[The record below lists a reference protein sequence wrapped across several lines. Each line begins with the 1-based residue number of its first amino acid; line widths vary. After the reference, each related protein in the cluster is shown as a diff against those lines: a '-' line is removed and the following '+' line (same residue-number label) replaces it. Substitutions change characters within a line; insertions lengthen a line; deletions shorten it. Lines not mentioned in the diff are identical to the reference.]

1 MKKTIGMI
9 LAALAVAAASVS
21 AQLPQASA
29 TALGMGENVTASAR
43 GFAAVANN
51 PAGLGMSDS
60 PGFSLAIP
68 AVSVQLGLGPVTL
81 ADLAQWQGE
90 ILQPSTKDA
99 WLQGILDAGGQG
111 GTVGLGA
118 TPLALSIG
126 PVGFQLSGIATGVM
140 SLAPDAAEVL
150 LYGNAG
156 LTGAPSELDFSGS
169 TIDGFALT
177 TAAVSVGFPVSDR
190 LSLGVTG
197 KYVVG
202 NGLVIGRD
210 MGSYASAT
218 PLSVATDFPILATDP
233 DSVQFNNGTGV
244 GMDVGA
250 VWRGPAVTVG
260 ATIQN
265 VFNSFQFTL
274 DHFTYIPGQALF
286 NGTTS
291 ESDFDRQPA
300 ANAPGLLRDAAAD
313 LKLKPVFAAGAE
325 IQASSLLR
333 VEADV
338 RKRVG
343 GGLDVGPKFQ
353 MGVGAELRALPF
365 LPLRA
370 HAGIVSGGVQIGGG
384 ASLVLGPLN
393 LSGAI
398 ALRTNDIQNAT
409 LGIVTLSFGGN

>member
-1 MKKTIGMI
+1 MKTTIGMI
-9 LAALAVAAASVS
+9 LAALAVAASSVS

-68 AVSVQLGLGPVTL
+68 SVSVQLGLGPVTL

-90 ILQPSTKDA
+90 MLQPSTKDA

-111 GTVGLGA
+111 GTVGVGA

-140 SLAPDAAEVL
+140 SLAPDAAELL

-156 LTGAPSELDFSGS
+156 RTGSPADLDFSGS
-169 TIDGFALT
+169 TLDGFALT
-177 TAAVSVGFPVSDR
+177 TAAFSLGLPVSER
-190 LSLGVTG
+190 LSVGVTG

-202 NGLVIGRD
+202 NGLIIGRD
-210 MGSYASAT
+210 VGSFTVAA
-218 PLSVATDFPILATDP
+218 PLAVSTDFPILATNTD
-233 DSVQFNNGTGV
+233 DVKFNNGTGV

-250 VWRGPAVTVG
+250 IWRGPAITVG

-265 VFNSFQFTL
+265 VFNTFQFTL

-286 NGTTS
+286 NGTIR
-291 ESDFDRQPA
+291 ESDFDKQPPG
-300 ANAPGLLRDAAAD
+300 NAPALLQNAAAD
-313 LKLKPVFAAGAE
+313 LKLKPVLAAGAE
-325 IQASSLLR
+325 IQASSLLK
-333 VEADV
+333 VEGDV

-343 GGLDVGPKFQ
+343 GGLDVGPAFQ
-353 MGVGAELRALPF
+353 MGVGAELRALSF

-370 HAGIVSGGVQIGGG
+370 HVGVVSGGVQVGGG
-384 ASLVLGPLN
+384 ASLILGPVN
-393 LSGAI
+393 LSGAV
-398 ALRTNDIQNAT
+398 ALRTSDIQNAT

>member
-1 MKKTIGMI
+1 MKMTIGMT
-9 LAALAVAAASVS
+9 LATLALATMSAS

-51 PAGLGMSDS
+51 PAGLGMADS

-68 AVSVQLGLGPVTL
+68 SVSVQLGLGPVTL

-99 WLQGILDAGGQG
+99 WLQSITDAGGQG
-111 GTVGLGA
+111 GTVGVGA

-126 PVGFQLSGIATGVM
+126 PVGFQVSGIATGVM

-156 LTGAPSELDFSGS
+156 RTGSPADLDFSGS

-177 TAAVSVGFPVSDR
+177 TGAMSVGFPVSDR
-190 LSLGVTG
+190 LTLGVTG

-202 NGLVIGRD
+202 NALVIGRD
-210 MGSYASAT
+210 VGSSASAT
-218 PLSVATDFPILATDP
+218 PLSVATDFPILGTNP
-233 DSVQFNNGTGV
+233 DSAKFNNGTGV
-244 GMDVGA
+244 GMDIGA
-250 VWRGPAVTVG
+250 IWRGPAVTVG

-265 VFNSFQFTL
+265 VFNSFEFTL
-274 DHFTYIPGQALF
+274 DHFSYIPGQALF
-286 NGTTS
+286 NGTTN
-291 ESDFDRQPA
+291 ESDFDQQPA
-300 ANAPGLLRDAAAD
+300 ANAPTLLRDAAAD
-313 LKLKPVFAAGAE
+313 LKLKPVFAAGAQ
-325 IQASSLLR
+325 IQATPLLE

-343 GGLDVGPKFQ
+343 GGLDVGPEFQ
-353 MGVGAELRALPF
+353 MGVGAELRALSF

-370 HAGIVSGGVQIGGG
+370 HAGVVSGGVQIGGG
-384 ASLVLGPLN
+384 ASLILGPVN

-409 LGIVTLSFGGN
+409 LGMLTLSFGGN